1 MTNNPGLVIAAPASG
16 SGKTVLTLGLLRHLA
31 SMGSNVASA
40 KTGPDYIDPAFHAAA
55 TGRPCLNLDPWAMRP
70 DTLAQA
76 VFSLAREADV
86 VICEGVMGLF
96 DGAFVGKGEP
106 CGSTAD
112 LSRATGWPVVLVI
125 DAGAQA
131 ASAAAV
137 LKGFA
142 TFEAGVEVLGVVF
155 NRVGSERHGTILR
168 DACAQSV
175 AEIPVLGCL
184 PRTPGLELPERHLGL
199 VQAGE
204 HKDLEGFLNR
214 AGAWVAEHLDVDGLV
229 TLARPLALSG
239 GPPDP
244 SLPPM
249 APLGQRIAVAADP
262 AFAFSY
268 PLVIDGWR
276 DAGAEVVPFSP
287 LAGEGPDGD
296 ADAVYLPG
304 GYPELHA
311 GALAAASGFMD
322 GLALTLTSSCHLEDG
337 RFLEASWD
345 NYFYT
350 RQWNVPPE
358 VEVVPPTCPVFS
370 TSRTCKPS
378 SAPTSAAVM
387 PPAPAP
393 QTSRSTSLMSVV
405 TRLSLSDGCM
415 AGLSFGPPAGVG
427 QGGPEGR
434 SARSG
439 RSR

>member
-31 SMGSNVASA
+31 SMGRNVASA

-76 VFSLAREADV
+76 AFSLAREADV

-204 HKDLEGFLNR
+204 HKDLEGFLDR

-229 TLARPLALSG
+229 ALARPLALSG
-239 GPPDP
+239 GPPYP

-268 PLVIDGWR
+268 PLSST
-276 DAGAEVVPFSP
+276 AGATLGRRSCRFRRSPAKDRMATPTLSTCRGGIRSFTPVPW
-287 LAGEGPDGD
+287 L
-296 ADAVYLPG
+296 
-304 GYPELHA
+304 
-311 GALAAASGFMD
+311 
-322 GLALTLTSSCHLEDG
+322 
-337 RFLEASWD
+337 
-345 NYFYT
+345 
-350 RQWNVPPE
+350 
-358 VEVVPPTCPVFS
+358 
-370 TSRTCKPS
+370 
-378 SAPTSAAVM
+378 
-387 PPAPAP
+387 
-393 QTSRSTSLMSVV
+393 
-405 TRLSLSDGCM
+405 
-415 AGLSFGPPAGVG
+415 PPAGSWTAS
-427 QGGPEGR
+427 PR
-434 SARSG
+434 RRRAAPWCSANAAAIWFWAAA
-439 RSR
+439 